1 MPYAIIGMLL
11 LIFLQ
16 GVNHTP
22 PAFDHAK
29 ALTSLDA
36 STLAKGQEIYQKAC
50 AICHGNDG
58 VSSLP
63 QARSF
68 TKDPMRFGN
77 KPYDMWKTITNGAG
91 IMPAQSWLTP
101 QERYYVIQYI
111 RESFIKPSNKT
122 QYFPITPAYLASLPK
137 APAEVANQ
145 AGLTKA
151 EALKGSLQYGQEW
164 FGKSASDYGPA
175 IYSQLRGN
183 STSVL
188 TVQLGKNLFLSY
200 DLLRMRS
207 AAAWEGS
214 LNLSQTKYKLYRGEG
229 QPFVDG
235 KTPDGIQ
242 TWEWLYATEN
252 ETLIDS
258 TGKRSVPPPS
268 VFRFHGHYLN
278 AGRVILSYAI
288 EGREILEMPSGSHA
302 ADGILL
308 SHRLTISPGQS
319 RTITIGRLTD
329 SIGVVAGT
337 LRSDGAFADGQPG
350 IPGQD
355 IVVLMG
361 NSSRPAQKFLV
372 ASVSPSVKGLKW
384 SISANNRI
392 FLTIPASDEQI
403 TLTIS
408 RKGGMGIRALQ
419 HFQGYV
425 SSRKGIDSSL
435 SELIKHSST
444 ASVSRQFVK
453 GIPNNARP
461 HFDSRFYKDKDKTSI
476 SKLVNIPLDYPY
488 TVDQITLPYDNPYN
502 AWIRPTTLAFRPDGG
517 LYVGTY
523 VGDVWLARGV
533 DSALQRISWQ
543 RIATG
548 LYEPMGMKVVDGVL
562 LVTCRNGIMK
572 LHDLDRDEQIDFYE
586 QMYADQDVSNFFHA
600 FNFGLERDSKG
611 NLYYV
616 KPGQFTDNK
625 DPGNV
630 MKVSP
635 DGKRSESIA
644 TGFRVNNG
652 ITISPNDD
660 IFVSDNQGSWTP
672 ANKIN
677 VIEQGKYYGYVP
689 NFATARWSPDG
700 KSFPK
705 EKIKDAVVSADLIKV
720 PDTFAQPAL
729 WMPQEF
735 DNSPGGGTWSDK
747 AWGPLGNSFIHTSY
761 GTGWSY
767 YVMPKKLDGVWQAS
781 MIALPFQFD
790 AGIQRAAVN
799 PIDNNVYVTGLTGW
813 DDGVA
818 QTYGTLSRIRYTG
831 GKGHLVKD
839 VDVIPSG
846 IRVAFNFSLDPS
858 ALDTSDVELSMWN
871 YKWTSKYGSA
881 HYSVLNPGSEGEDRL
896 AVSGL
901 NAGNADKTLD
911 IMVPAL
917 QKANSVRL
925 RLRIKA
931 ADGTVVNESIYM
943 TINKM
948 PS

>member
-1 MPYAIIGMLL
+1 MPYAMAGMLL

-16 GVNHTP
+16 GVNHTNP
-22 PAFDHAK
+22 VFDHAK

-50 AICHGNDG
+50 AICHGNNG

-77 KPYDMWKTITNGAG
+77 KPFDMWKTITNGAG

-122 QYFPITPAYLASLPK
+122 QYFPITTAYLASLPK
-137 APAEVANQ
+137 MTVIADQ
-145 AGLTKA
+145 ATLVKE
-151 EALKGSLQYGQEW
+151 EAKKGSLQYGQEW
-164 FGKSASDYGPA
+164 FNKSVSDYGPA
-175 IYSQLRGN
+175 IYSQIKEH
-183 STSVL
+183 STSTL
-188 TVQLGKNLFLSY
+188 TVQLGKTIFLNY
-200 DLLRMRS
+200 DLLRLRS
-207 AAAWEGS
+207 TALWEGS
-214 LNLSQTKYKLYRGEG
+214 LNLSDTKYKLYRGEG
-229 QPFVDG
+229 QPAIQG
-235 KTPDGIQ
+235 KRPEGIQ
-242 TWEWLYATEN
+242 TWEWLFSPEHEAM
-252 ETLIDS
+252 LS
-258 TGKRSVPPPS
+258 KTGKRSVPEPS
-268 VFRFHGHYLN
+268 IFQYHGHYLR
-278 AGRVILSYAI
+278 AGRVILSYAV
-288 EGREILEMPSGSHA
+288 EGREILEMPSASNEG
-302 ADGILL
+302 DGIILNQ
-308 SHRLTISPGQS
+308 RLTIAPGEALNVV
-319 RTITIGRLTD
+319 IGNLQD
-329 SIGVVAGT
+329 SASGIVAGT
-337 LRSDGAFADGQPG
+337 MKSDGIFVEGEPVE
-350 IPGQD
+350 PGQGL
-355 IVVLMG
+355 IILM
-361 NSSRPAQKFLV
+361 SRSTSQKFIA
-372 ASVSPSVKGLKW
+372 ASASSSVKGLRW
-384 SISANNRI
+384 TVSPDNRV
-392 FLTIPASDEQI
+392 LLVIPASKEQL
-403 TLTIS
+403 TLTIT
-408 RKGGMGIRALQ
+408 RKAGIGIKPLQ
-419 HFQGYV
+419 QFQSYV
-425 SSRKGIDSSL
+425 SLGKYADSSL
-435 SELIKHSST
+435 SELIKHSSP
-444 ASVSRQFVK
+444 APVSLQVAK
-453 GIPNNARP
+453 GTTNAARP

-533 DSALQRISWQ
+533 DSTLQKISWQ

-548 LYEPMGMKVVDGVL
+548 LYEPMGMQVVDHKL

-635 DGKRSESIA
+635 DGRVSESIA

-652 ITISPNDD
+652 ITISPDD
-660 IFVSDNQGSWTP
+660 NIFVSDNQGSWTP

-689 NFATARWSPDG
+689 NFSTPRWSPDG

-705 EKIKDAVVSADLIKV
+705 EKIKDAVVSADLIQV

-747 AWGPLGNSFIHTSY
+747 AWGPLGNAFIHTSY

-767 YVMPKKLDGVWQAS
+767 YVMPKKIDDVWQAS

-790 AGIQRAAVN
+790 AGTQRAAVN
-799 PIDNNVYVTGLTGW
+799 PVDKNVYVTGLTGW

-831 GKGHLVKD
+831 GEGHLVKD

-858 ALDTSDVELSMWN
+858 ALDTSDVEVSMWN
-871 YKWTSKYGSA
+871 YQWTSKYGSA
-881 HYSVLNPGSEGEDRL
+881 HYSVLNPGTEGEDRL

-901 NAGNADKTLD
+901 NAGNAGKSLD
-911 IMVPAL
+911 IKMPAL

-948 PS
+948 PTQ